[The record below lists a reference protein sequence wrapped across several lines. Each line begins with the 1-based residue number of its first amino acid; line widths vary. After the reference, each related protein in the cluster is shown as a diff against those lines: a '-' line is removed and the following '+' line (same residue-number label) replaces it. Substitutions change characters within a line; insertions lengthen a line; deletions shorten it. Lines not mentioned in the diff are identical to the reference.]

1 MIIGQFNHNLDTKN
15 RLMIPAKIRANINT
29 SVVITLSV
37 DGCLEVRTLDEFNIF
52 TEKFTN
58 IDSSSERERIISR
71 WIFANSQMVDIDSA
85 NRILIPNNLSNKANI
100 KNETLII
107 GLKHKI
113 EVWNPAIF
121 NEKQQDAELN
131 IKNLFNK
138 DE

>member
-1 MIIGQFNHNLDTKN
+1 MLESGTKCMIIGQFNHNLDTKN

-71 WIFANSQMVDIDSA
+71 
-85 NRILIPNNLSNKANI
+85 
-100 KNETLII
+100 
-107 GLKHKI
+107 
-113 EVWNPAIF
+113 
-121 NEKQQDAELN
+121 
-131 IKNLFNK
+131 
-138 DE
+138 

>member
-113 EVWNPAIF
+113 EIWNPTIF